1 MPLEGGIKYKES
13 VKRRKQMIVNLL
25 MEHKGGGKCVVKW
38 KSRAS
43 EVEEQVKVLTDKDSD
58 RSSTSGIHVLERDRR
73 LPQVVI

>member
-1 MPLEGGIKYKES
+1 MTGLRKGARDSSWDIALEGGIKYKEP

-43 EVEEQVKVLTDKDSD
+43 EMAKQVKVE
-58 RSSTSGIHVLERDRR
+58 G
-73 LPQVVI
+73 PC

>member
-1 MPLEGGIKYKES
+1 MPLEGGIKYTEP

-38 KSRAS
+38 KSGAS
-43 EVEEQVKVLTDKDSD
+43 EVAEQVEVLADKDSD
-58 RSSTSGIHVLERDRR
+58 RRSTSGIHVLERDRR